1 MEFKIVNQNALFGKT
16 IPEAEFRKT
25 VAQLYIKYNQ
35 PEEALKEY
43 LLLVKLEP
51 GNAEYYYNIG
61 SLFEKRERSDQAIG
75 YYQKAIELNPK
86 HIKAHAAMGLLL
98 YRGKQ
103 IAEAKKEIHT
113 AISLDPNA
121 YSSYYYLGKILKES
135 KDYVG
140 AVNAFEKSMRDPEY
154 RQKSMIERGICY
166 FSANN
171 TEKAEAEFERAI
183 SATQDEASPDTL
195 YARYF
200 LASCYEKAREID
212 KAIAQWQKIYAK
224 KRGFKDVADKLA
236 QYSDLQANDQMKE
249 YLTSSSEDFIKICT
263 RLALVGFNQEA
274 KDTAST
280 KFGCRILATEAK
292 SAENWMNVRQQTS
305 LLLFYRDTELI
316 EDAVLR
322 SLLEEMK
329 AKNINKSIVLSSA
342 GFSRPALSFAE
353 NRPIELVGKEKLELL
368 LEKAGADA

>member
-1 MEFKIVNQNALFGKT
+1 MSIQLVIILILATGVGFLAWFVIKSLIVPTKIDGIAKLLKQGKTTAAIKLGKNLSSKNPRDAETHYLLGKAYLADKKPELALMEFKIVNQNAIFGKT

-25 VAQLYIKYNQ
+25 IAQLYIKYNQ

-51 GNAEYYYNIG
+51 GNADYYYNIG
-61 SLFEKRERSDQAIG
+61 NLFEKRERSDQSIA
-75 YYQKAIELNPK
+75 YYQKAIEANPK

-103 IAEAKKEIHT
+103 IAEAKKEINT

-121 YSSYYYLGKILKES
+121 YASYYYLGKILKES

-171 TEKAEAEFERAI
+171 IEKAVAEFERAI
-183 SATQDEASPDTL
+183 TASQEESSQDTL

-200 LASCYEKAREID
+200 LASCYE
-212 KAIAQWQKIYAK
+212 
-224 KRGFKDVADKLA
+224 
-236 QYSDLQANDQMKE
+236 
-249 YLTSSSEDFIKICT
+249 
-263 RLALVGFNQEA
+263 
-274 KDTAST
+274 
-280 KFGCRILATEAK
+280 
-292 SAENWMNVRQQTS
+292 
-305 LLLFYRDTELI
+305 
-316 EDAVLR
+316 
-322 SLLEEMK
+322 
-329 AKNINKSIVLSSA
+329 
-342 GFSRPALSFAE
+342 
-353 NRPIELVGKEKLELL
+353 
-368 LEKAGADA
+368 